1 MLVSEVLSDV
11 SHARS
16 LRDDDSIVITD
27 VRGSTRLGQLGKARE
42 VNFVGAACISV
53 VLNEFPNVSIPY
65 VFGGDG
71 ATFVVGAEY
80 RAKVLEL
87 LAQVRSMAI
96 QQFGIDLRVGFVTVG
111 ELRMQG
117 AELMVC
123 QYTRGQATFYQFTG
137 SAFGL
142 ADRLVKERSDKL
154 TSQPHQTSEPPNLN
168 GLSCRLQPFQS
179 RHGHIVTVVIESS
192 LPLLEQDKLFHE
204 LLAHLNVRFNLQN
217 VRPVQQENMHRK
229 WLSTSHSIEAKALSV
244 SQNLLHRVRTYLN
257 TVRESLLTSFVFKV
271 KKQSVITGS
280 VSEYEKALLNQ
291 NDWVKLG
298 GLLTF
303 VLDLSADDGQY
314 LESFL
319 QKYEAQ
325 GALTFGCH
333 RSNAA
338 VMVCQVFSGEP
349 EKHVHFVD
357 GAECGLAL
365 AATQLKS
372 KRTQKKLYESGDDW
386 AQAS

>member
-96 QQFGIDLRVGFVTVG
+96 QQFGIDLRVGFVTLG

-123 QYTRGQATFYQFTG
+123 QYTPRAG
-137 SAFGL
+137 
-142 ADRLVKERSDKL
+142 
-154 TSQPHQTSEPPNLN
+154 NL
-168 GLSCRLQPFQS
+168 LS
-179 RHGHIVTVVIESS
+179 I
-192 LPLLEQDKLFHE
+192 
-204 LLAHLNVRFNLQN
+204 
-217 VRPVQQENMHRK
+217 HRK
-229 WLSTSHSIEAKALSV
+229 RFWLGRPFGQRALRQIDLSTTPDERAPQFEWVVVSAATLSV
-244 SQNLLHRVRTYLN
+244 TPWSHR
-257 TVRESLLTSFVFKV
+257 
-271 KKQSVITGS
+271 
-280 VSEYEKALLNQ
+280 
-291 NDWVKLG
+291 
-298 GLLTF
+298 
-303 VLDLSADDGQY
+303 
-314 LESFL
+314 
-319 QKYEAQ
+319 
-325 GALTFGCH
+325 H
-333 RSNAA
+333 
-338 VMVCQVFSGEP
+338 
-349 EKHVHFVD
+349 
-357 GAECGLAL
+357 CG
-365 AATQLKS
+365 
-372 KRTQKKLYESGDDW
+372 D
-386 AQAS
+386 